1 MDWLRLVE
9 FLKLK
14 MLPMQKESCADEYGC
29 VDVDD
34 DAFLCARRVGV
45 IDWMPVVLHLE
56 HLTVRQ

>member
-34 DAFLCARRVGV
+34 DAFLCARRAEV
-45 IDWMPVVLHLE
+45 IDWMLVVPHLE
-56 HLTVRQ
+56 H